1 MAIKLEGKDRWTMT
15 KDSYEFDWRL
25 RHAVYRHFASTGSAP
40 SVEELAEGTGES
52 VPEVEAT
59 LHRLADKH
67 HALALA
73 PGTSNIW
80 MAWPFSAVPTAYP
93 VKTAKRTY
101 WANCAWDALSIPGL
115 VGLDAHTSYNCPDC
129 LEEINLSVI
138 DGLLSPTD
146 SVVHFAVPPR
156 RFYDNVAF
164 T

>member
-1 MAIKLEGKDRWTMT
+1 MT
-15 KDSYEFDWRL
+15 KYSYEFDWHL
-25 RHAVYRHFASTGSAP
+25 RHAVYQHFARTGRAP
-40 SVEELAEGTGES
+40 TVQGLAEDSGATTAI
-52 VPEVEAT
+52 VEAA
-59 LHRLADKH
+59 LHRLADEH

-93 VKTAKRTY
+93 VPTAERTY

-115 VGLDAHTSYNCPDC
+115 LGLDAHTSYTCPDC
-129 LEEINLSVI
+129 LGEINLSVK
-138 DGLLSPTD
+138 DGLLTSTE

-156 RFYDNVAF
+156 HFYDNVAF